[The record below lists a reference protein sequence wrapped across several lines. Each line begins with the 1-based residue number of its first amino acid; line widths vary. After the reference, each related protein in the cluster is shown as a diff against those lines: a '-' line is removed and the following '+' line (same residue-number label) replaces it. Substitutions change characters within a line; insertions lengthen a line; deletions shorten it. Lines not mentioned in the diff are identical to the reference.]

1 MERYIHEVVP
11 DTICLPV
18 HYNYFSENTM
28 FVPSHWHEHLEVIF
42 LLEGELS
49 ISAGGKTALLR
60 SGEIYLINCREIH
73 ETHSSG
79 CASGYLLQIPL
90 EFLKRYLP
98 DIEDI
103 HFRELYMQGDA
114 SFPELSKLFQEMSER
129 FERKERGYQFLF
141 SSLLLRF
148 LYVLYLDAE
157 KTENTA
163 KNKRDQRN
171 FKRID
176 QVMCYVRAHY
186 DQPVSLSDA
195 AGMVA
200 LQPEYFCRLFR
211 SYTGQTF
218 LEYVS
223 AVRLSAFYELLLQT
237 DEDITVLTERC
248 GFSGYKTFRKRFYQV
263 YGCTPSECRR
273 KYQNEKR
280 A

>member
-11 DTICLPV
+11 DTVCLPV

-28 FVPSHWHEHLEVIF
+28 FVPNHWHEHLEVIF
-42 LLEGELS
+42 LLEGVLN
-49 ISAGGKTALLR
+49 ICAGGRTLSLQQ
-60 SGEIYLINCREIH
+60 GEIYLINCREIH
-73 ETHSSG
+73 ETRSNCRVRG
-79 CASGYLLQIPL
+79 CLLQIPH

-98 DIEDI
+98 DIETI
-103 HFRELYMQGDA
+103 RFRELYTQEDK
-114 SFPELSKLFQEMSER
+114 SFQELSELFQEMNER
-129 FERKERGYQFLF
+129 FEQKERGYQFLF

-148 LYVLYLDAE
+148 LYVIYLDAE
-157 KTENTA
+157 ITEDTV
-163 KNKRDQRN
+163 KSKRDQRN
-171 FKRID
+171 FQRID

-186 DQPVSLSDA
+186 SEPVSLSDA

-280 A
+280 V